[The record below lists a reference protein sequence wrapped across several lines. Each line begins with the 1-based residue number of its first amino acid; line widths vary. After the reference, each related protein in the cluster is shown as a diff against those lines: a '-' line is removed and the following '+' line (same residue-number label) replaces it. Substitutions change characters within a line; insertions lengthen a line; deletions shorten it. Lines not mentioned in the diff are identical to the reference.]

1 MTQETQERNKEIA
14 LMLGWEY
21 VEERDVWNPNMLH
34 DYSFVKS
41 EDLKFH
47 SDWNW
52 LMDGVNFI
60 KQNIKLSDDEYTKEA
75 KIGEF
80 FIDEW
85 EFRVKKYYLRIIQW
99 TENGWRMFFSA
110 NENPELS
117 MYYIIGENCTS
128 EKEAVFL
135 IVSDFAKLYNEG
147 KL

>member
-14 LMLGWEY
+14 TMLGWEY

-52 LMDGVNFI
+52 IMEAIQFLQDHFESKERSWTTI
-60 KQNIKLSDDEYTKEA
+60 ERYPLYTDIE
-75 KIGEF
+75 
-80 FIDEW
+80 
-85 EFRVKKYYLRIIQW
+85 
-99 TENGWRMFFSA
+99 T
-110 NENPELS
+110 
-117 MYYIIGENCTS
+117 
-128 EKEAVFL
+128 VFV
-135 IVSDFAKLYNEG
+135 IVSDFAKHYNEG